1 MNKELMQIITAGI
14 MAVGFGL
21 IFGVYGK
28 KLIAIGLGGAL
39 TWLIYLGVFFIS
51 DENYGIATFA
61 ASFFGSYA
69 ATLLAQFL
77 KAPKTVFLFPL
88 LVSLVP
94 GSDLYRTMQAVLD
107 GNKERMTI
115 YGMRTLIIAF
125 AIAFGIIV
133 MLVCMQVQTQ
143 IKNHIASKRG
153 QGR

>member
-1 MNKELMQIITAGI
+1 MSNYELMQVVTAGI

-21 IFGVYGK
+21 IFGVHGK
-28 KLIAIGLGGAL
+28 KLIAIGFGGAL

-61 ASFFGSYA
+61 ASFFGSYG
-69 ATLLAQFL
+69 ATLLAQYL

-88 LVSLVP
+88 LVSLIP

-107 GNKERMTI
+107 GDKARITNC
-115 YGMRTLIIAF
+115 GMRTLIIAF

-133 MLVCMQVQTQ
+133 MLVCQQTQ
-143 IKNHIASKRG
+143 MRIKHHVAKK
-153 QGR
+153 

>member
-21 IFGVYGK
+21 LFGVYGK
-28 KLIAIGLGGAL
+28 KLIWIGFGGAL
-39 TWLIYLGVFFIS
+39 TWLVYLGVFFIS

-61 ASFFGSYA
+61 ASFFGSYG
-69 ATLLAQFL
+69 ATQLAQLL

-107 GNKERMTI
+107 GNKERMTT

-133 MLVCMQVQTQ
+133 MLVFMQTRMR
-143 IKNHIASKRG
+143 IKQHLASKK
-153 QGR
+153 